1 MHITF
6 NIEVILMMYGIVS
19 DAWGLWSYF
28 KAYVYNMQNI
38 CTVLLHMKTSP
49 VNFYQVENS

>member
-19 DAWGLWSYF
+19 DAWSLWSYF

-38 CTVLLHMKTSP
+38 CTVLLHMKTSDK
-49 VNFYQVENS
+49 